1 MKSFYDLTIKEAKN
15 LEKTYMPK
23 NAAPVEA
30 LKGINVQFGENGMI
44 FILGKSG
51 CGKSTLLN
59 LLGGLDYPTAGE
71 IVIEGKSSAEFTKLD
86 YDNYRNTYVGFVF
99 QEYNLLNE
107 FTVRENVG
115 LALQLQGKKPNGE
128 QIDEML
134 KKVGL
139 ELDEKR
145 RPSELSGGQK
155 QRVAIA
161 RALIKEP
168 KIIFADEPTGAL
180 DSKTGNE
187 ILTLLKE
194 LSRDRLV
201 IVVSHDEEFAYR
213 FGDRVIEMADGQ
225 IIKDTVCAQA
235 QA

>member
-1 MKSFYDLTIKEAKN
+1 
-15 LEKTYMPK
+15 MPK

-225 IIKDTVCAQA
+225 IIKDTEQAQA

>member
-1 MKSFYDLTIKEAKN
+1 MFEAKN

-128 QIDEML
+128 QIDVML

-225 IIKDTVCAQA
+225 IIKDNERAQA

>member
-1 MKSFYDLTIKEAKN
+1 
-15 LEKTYMPK
+15 MPK

-128 QIDEML
+128 QIDVML

-225 IIKDTVCAQA
+225 IIKDTEQAQA

>member
-1 MKSFYDLTIKEAKN
+1 
-15 LEKTYMPK
+15 MPK

-139 ELDEKR
+139 ELEEKR

-225 IIKDTVCAQA
+225 IIKDTEQAQA

>member
-1 MKSFYDLTIKEAKN
+1 MFEAKN

-225 IIKDTVCAQA
+225 IIKDTEQAQA

>member
-1 MKSFYDLTIKEAKN
+1 
-15 LEKTYMPK
+15 MPK

-225 IIKDTVCAQA
+225 IIKDTEQA

>member
-1 MKSFYDLTIKEAKN
+1 MFEAKN

-128 QIDEML
+128 QIDVML

-155 QRVAIA
+155 QRVSIA

-225 IIKDTVCAQA
+225 IIKDTEQAQA

>member
-1 MKSFYDLTIKEAKN
+1 
-15 LEKTYMPK
+15 MPK

-107 FTVRENVG
+107 FTVLENVG

>member
-1 MKSFYDLTIKEAKN
+1 
-15 LEKTYMPK
+15 MPK

>member
-1 MKSFYDLTIKEAKN
+1 MFEAKN

>member
-1 MKSFYDLTIKEAKN
+1 
-15 LEKTYMPK
+15 MPK

-128 QIDEML
+128 QIDEMV

-139 ELDEKR
+139 ELEEKR

-225 IIKDTVCAQA
+225 IIKDTEQAQA

>member
-1 MKSFYDLTIKEAKN
+1 MFEAKN

-128 QIDEML
+128 QIDVML

-225 IIKDTVCAQA
+225 IIKDTEQAQA

>member
-1 MKSFYDLTIKEAKN
+1 MTGVLTCALPIS
-15 LEKTYMPK
+15 YMPK

-59 LLGGLDYPTAGE
+59 LLGGLDYPTSGE

-213 FGDRVIEMADGQ
+213 FGDRVIEMADGDR
-225 IIKDTVCAQA
+225 KSVV
-235 QA
+235 

>member
-1 MKSFYDLTIKEAKN
+1 MFEAKN

-145 RPSELSGGQK
+145 RPSELAGGQK

-225 IIKDTVCAQA
+225 IIKDTEQAQA

>member
-1 MKSFYDLTIKEAKN
+1 
-15 LEKTYMPK
+15 MPK

-128 QIDEML
+128 QIDVML

-161 RALIKEP
+161 RALNKEP

-225 IIKDTVCAQA
+225 IIKDTEQAQA

>member
-1 MKSFYDLTIKEAKN
+1 MFEAKN

-225 IIKDTVCAQA
+225 IIKDTEQA

>member
-1 MKSFYDLTIKEAKN
+1 M
-15 LEKTYMPK
+15 
-23 NAAPVEA
+23 
-30 LKGINVQFGENGMI
+30 
-44 FILGKSG
+44 
-51 CGKSTLLN
+51 C
-59 LLGGLDYPTAGE
+59 
-71 IVIEGKSSAEFTKLD
+71 SSD
-86 YDNYRNTYVGFVF
+86 
-99 QEYNLLNE
+99 
-107 FTVRENVG
+107 
-115 LALQLQGKKPNGE
+115 LQLQGKKPNGE

-225 IIKDTVCAQA
+225 IIKDTEQAQA

>member
-1 MKSFYDLTIKEAKN
+1 
-15 LEKTYMPK
+15 MPK

-59 LLGGLDYPTAGE
+59 LLGGLDYPTTGE

-225 IIKDTVCAQA
+225 IIKDTVCAQT